1 MLIFVES
8 RVFFRVFF
16 FSRRVPRGGA
26 TADCDVRGLAQ
37 RSPSPLGRAA
47 CCLQLGLAETAQET
61 QAVCSVHMGSCRL
74 AERVR
79 LREHSSQNA
88 ETPGRCSLSA
98 LKSFT
103 LTAAPAGRTAT
114 GARTT
119 LYALGAA
126 PPPRTGRSQHATVRC
141 SAVGCAWAS
150 PHARRRRRCLAS
162 RAVTPA
168 APYVR
173 FCARWLRARHQ
184 HGMCWDVTSLSVRV
198 ATPSLGQPRID
209 RTANGALVDSMITT
223 RRPAY
228 ARGCFRLCP
237 RRPRRLRRLDGLC
250 MCGC

>member
-1 MLIFVES
+1 M
-8 RVFFRVFF
+8 
-16 FSRRVPRGGA
+16 
-26 TADCDVRGLAQ
+26 
-37 RSPSPLGRAA
+37 
-47 CCLQLGLAETAQET
+47 
-61 QAVCSVHMGSCRL
+61 
-74 AERVR
+74 
-79 LREHSSQNA
+79 
-88 ETPGRCSLSA
+88 
-98 LKSFT
+98 
-103 LTAAPAGRTAT
+103 
-114 GARTT
+114 
-119 LYALGAA
+119 
-126 PPPRTGRSQHATVRC
+126 RC

-150 PHARRRRRCLAS
+150 PHARRRCLAS

-173 FCARWLRARHQ
+173 FCTRWLRARPQ

-250 MCGC
+250 MCGCWEPRRCRCQRAGSGLRSGRRPNRSKIVLDSRSVGGVATGPGTQRRGESWLRPPSWARVLRDLAYRTQQGRASCAGKGHVLGRTACRPESGVEG